1 MAIAARFSIIMANM
15 VKMPRV
21 TARVL
26 WLGAMVALT
35 ACAYRGG
42 IDNPAIRK
50 VQWFSY
56 LDGDDIRTYCVEN
69 APDRYRLVYNGRYE
83 EQLRSYEL
91 TADSAGGAD
100 LTARAMQRRGD
111 ITRFTLDEV
120 LAPWNWDKAETQL
133 NAADFQAFQQR
144 LEANGFYAGAPAG
157 LRLHSS
163 EFYWIAS
170 GCRNGRFHFGAWLH
184 PEPPFQK
191 LTFPDFLYAKD
202 TTGVPVN
209 PPRPLPPAEKYRRA
223 SRNSDDSPTSFWL
236 QVGDN
241 GLGGVPNL

>member
-1 MAIAARFSIIMANM
+1 MGISLILM
-15 VKMPRV
+15 VNDRPNRGIR
-21 TARVL
+21 T
-26 WLGAMVALT
+26 LGALVALLAVS

-42 IDNPAIRK
+42 IDNPVVRK
-50 VQWFSY
+50 TQWFSY

-69 APDRYRLVYNGRYE
+69 APDSYRLVYNARYN

-91 TADSAGGAD
+91 TADGAGGAALTSRAMEKVGD
-100 LTARAMQRRGD
+100 LTKM
-111 ITRFTLDEV
+111 TLDDV
-120 LAPWNWDKAETQL
+120 LAPWRWQKAESHL
-133 NAADFQAFQQR
+133 NAADFQAFQNR
-144 LEANGFYAGAPAG
+144 LEASGFYAGSPSG

-170 GCRNGRFHFGAWLH
+170 GCRQGHFYFGAWLD
-184 PEPPFQK
+184 PQPPFKK

-202 TTGVPVN
+202 TTGIPVN
-209 PPRPLPPAEKYRRA
+209 PPRPVPPAEKYRNA
-223 SRNSDDSPTSFWL
+223 GRNSDDGEASFWL